1 MTVITNPFDAGG
13 FSLAELTEAINLLPN
28 RYGRVGQLG
37 IFRDEGVTQRQI
49 VLEESDGTL
58 NLLPSVPPG
67 GPPTLANR
75 TQRRQRGFVVP
86 HIPHDDVIL
95 PQDVQGIRAFGATD
109 AADPLANLME
119 RRLARMRMKHAQTL
133 EFMRVN
139 ALRGQLRDGAGT
151 VLYDWHVEFDIIQKT
166 VDFALGTAGTEVAE
180 KVREVVR
187 HVETNL
193 RGETTTGVHAL
204 VSPEF
209 WDKLVKH
216 ASVKDAYRYFAA
228 TAGGQPLRD
237 DLRRGFPF
245 AGMVFEE
252 YGGTVTL
259 SGGAAERLVPA
270 NDGIAVPLG
279 TSDAFVSYYAPANL
293 IEAANTIGLPLYAR
307 QVGRPD
313 GRGIDLLTESNPLP
327 VVRRPALAVRIHSSN

>member
-13 FSLAELTEAINLLPN
+13 FSLAEMTEAINLLPN

-49 VLEESDGTL
+49 VIEEHDGTL
-58 NLLPSVPPG
+58 SLLPSVPPG

-75 TQRRQRGFVVP
+75 DARRQRSFVVP

-109 AADPLANLME
+109 AADPLAHLME
-119 RRLARMRMKHAQTL
+119 RRLARMRMKHGQTL

-139 ALRGQLRDGAGT
+139 ALRGQLRDGAGS
-151 VLYDWHVEFDIIQKT
+151 VLYDWHAEFGISQKT
-166 VDFALGTAGTEVAE
+166 VDFALGSAGTEVQE
-180 KVREVVR
+180 KCREVVR

-193 RGETTTGVHAL
+193 RGETMTGVHAL
-204 VSPEF
+204 VSAEF

-216 ASVKDAYRYFAA
+216 ASVKDAYRYYAA
-228 TAGGQPLRD
+228 TQGGQPLRED
-237 DLRRGFPF
+237 VRRGFPF
-245 AGMVFEE
+245 AGVVFEE
-252 YGGTVTL
+252 YSATVTL
-259 SGGAAERLVPA
+259 STGAAERLVPA

-279 TSDAFVSYYAPANL
+279 TGDAFVTCYAPANM
-293 IEAANTIGLPLYAR
+293 IEAANTVGLPLYAR
-307 QVGRPD
+307 QVARAD

-327 VVRRPALAVRIHSSN
+327 VVRRPALTVRIHSSN

>member
-1 MTVITNPFDAGG
+1 MTVVTNPFDAGG

-49 VLEESDGTL
+49 VLEEADGTL

-95 PQDVQGIRAFGATD
+95 PQDIQGIRAFGATD
-109 AADPLANLME
+109 AADPLAQLME

-139 ALRGQLRDGAGT
+139 ALRGQLRDGAGA
-151 VLYDWHVEFDIIQKT
+151 VLYDWHAEFGITRKT
-166 VDFALGTAGTEVAE
+166 VDFVLGTAGTEVAE
-180 KVREVVR
+180 KCREVLR
-187 HVETNL
+187 HMETNL
-193 RGETTTGVHAL
+193 RGETMSGVHVL

-228 TAGGQPLRD
+228 TQGGQPLRD
-237 DLRRGFPF
+237 DMRRGFPF
-245 AGMVFEE
+245 AGLVFEE

-259 SGGAAERLVPA
+259 SSNVAEPLVPA
-270 NDGIAVPLG
+270 GDGIAVPLG
-279 TSDAFVSYYAPANL
+279 TGDAFVTYFGPANL

-313 GRGIDLLTESNPLP
+313 GRGVDLMTESNPLP
-327 VVRRPALAVRIHSSN
+327 VVRRPALAVRIHTSN